1 MRFSVARPAESRH
14 HNLTQS
20 GGPHRMKRRD
30 LMAATAGLLAAP
42 AVRAQGA
49 WPNRPVRVIVPF
61 TPGGAT
67 DGMARVTAAKLQEKL
82 GQPFV
87 VENRPGANGAVGGI
101 AVAQAAPD
109 GYTLLSSA
117 SIQILGRLVMRNPGY
132 DPIADLM
139 PVARMGEGPL
149 LLVVN
154 AARPQST
161 LAEVVAAARANPREW
176 SFAVSSLGAAGHLA
190 TIEFIR
196 QVGVDLTQVP
206 YRGTAPALTDVV
218 AGNVAM
224 MFDPILATLP
234 QVRTGRVKG
243 IAITAPARSQAAPE
257 IPTAAEAGMPG
268 LDIQSWWAL
277 WGPRGL
283 PAEVVNRIGE
293 VLRTGMFEPD
303 VLARVGTLGITSKA
317 EIGAD
322 FAAFI
327 AQDFARSQ
335 ELLRIANFQP
345 E

>member
-1 MRFSVARPAESRH
+1 
-14 HNLTQS
+14 
-20 GGPHRMKRRD
+20 MKRRD
-30 LMAATAGLLAAP
+30 LIAATAGLLSTPVLAQAP
-42 AVRAQGA
+42 

-117 SIQILGRLVMRNPGY
+117 SIQTLGRLVMRNPGY
-132 DPIADLM
+132 DPVADLL

-149 LLVVN
+149 LLVMN
-154 AARPQST
+154 AARPPAT
-161 LAEVVAAARANPREW
+161 LAEAVVAARANPREW

-243 IAITAPARSQAAPE
+243 LAITAPERSAAAPE
-257 IPTAAEAGMPG
+257 IPTAREAGMPG

-283 PAEVVNRIGE
+283 PAEVVNRVGE
-293 VLRTGMFEPD
+293 ALRTGMFEPD
-303 VLARVGTLGITSKA
+303 VLARVGTLGITPKA
-317 EIGAD
+317 EIGND

-327 AQDFARSQ
+327 GRDFARSQ